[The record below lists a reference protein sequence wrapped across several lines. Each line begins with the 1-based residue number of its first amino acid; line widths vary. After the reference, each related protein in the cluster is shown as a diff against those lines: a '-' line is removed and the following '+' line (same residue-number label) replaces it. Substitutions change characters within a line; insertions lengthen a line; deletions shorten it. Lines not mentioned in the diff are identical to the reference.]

1 MIYSLRGALIA
12 VEQNFVVVE
21 CAGVGYGVR
30 TTAGTLGRLPKMG
43 QEVKLYTCLNI
54 REDAAELF
62 GFIDRQELEGFRMLT
77 AVSGVGPKAALAIL
91 SELGGERLMLAV
103 AGGDA
108 KAITRA
114 PGVGPKLAN
123 RIVLELKDKVPTD
136 FFSAGG
142 EGGAAAALPPQEDS
156 AAGEAV
162 SALVAL
168 GYSQQ
173 EAASAIGRLPPGQ
186 PVQEL
191 IKGALKVLSAR
202 R

>member
-1 MIYSLRGALIA
+1 MIYSLRGTLTA

-30 TTAGTLGRLPKMG
+30 TTAGTLGKLPKMG
-43 QEVKLYTCLNI
+43 QEVKLFTCLNI

-62 GFIDRQELEGFRMLT
+62 GFIDRRELEGFRMLT
-77 AVSGVGPKAALAIL
+77 GVSGVGPKAALAIL
-91 SELGGERLMLAV
+91 SELGGQQLLLAV

-108 KAITRA
+108 KSITRA
-114 PGVGPKLAN
+114 PGVGPKLAS
-123 RIVLELKDKVPTD
+123 RIVLELKDKVPAD
-136 FFSAGG
+136 FFSPDGG
-142 EGGAAAALPPQEDS
+142 GGAFALPPQENTS
-156 AAGEAV
+156 AGEAL
-162 SALVAL
+162 SALIAL

-173 EAASAIGRLPPGQ
+173 EAASAVGRLSPEL

-191 IKGALKVLSAR
+191 IKGALKVLSTR

>member
-1 MIYSLRGALIA
+1 MIVSLRGTLAA

-43 QEVKLYTCLNI
+43 QELKLFTCLNI

-62 GFIDRQELEGFRMLT
+62 GFIDRTELEGFRMLT
-77 AVSGVGPKAALAIL
+77 GVSGVGPKAALAIL
-91 SELGGERLMLAV
+91 SELGGQQLMLAV

-108 KAITRA
+108 KSITRA
-114 PGVGPKLAN
+114 PGVGPKLAS
-123 RIVLELKDKVPTD
+123 RIVLELKDKVPND
-136 FFSAGG
+136 FFSPENG
-142 EGGAAAALPPQEDS
+142 GGAFSLPPQENTG
-156 AAGEAV
+156 AGEAV
-162 SALVAL
+162 SALVTL

-173 EAASAIGRLPPGQ
+173 EAASAVGRLSPEL

>member
-1 MIYSLRGALIA
+1 MIVSLRGMLAA

-43 QEVKLYTCLNI
+43 QEVKLFTCLNV

-62 GFIDRQELEGFRMLT
+62 GFIDRKELEGFRMLT

-91 SELGGERLMLAV
+91 SELGGEQLMLAI
-103 AGGDA
+103 AGGDT
-108 KAITRA
+108 KSITRA
-114 PGVGPKLAN
+114 PGVGPKLAS
-123 RIVLELKDKVPTD
+123 RIVLELKDKVPND
-136 FFSAGG
+136 FFSP
-142 EGGAAAALPPQEDS
+142 EGGGVFTAPLRENTS
-156 AAGEAV
+156 AGEAV

-173 EAASAIGRLPPGQ
+173 EAASAVGRLSSEL

-191 IKGALKVLSAR
+191 IKGALKVLSAQR
-202 R
+202 

>member
-1 MIYSLRGALIA
+1 MIDSLRGTLAA

-43 QEVKLYTCLNI
+43 GEVKLYTCLNV
-54 REDAAELF
+54 RQDAVELF
-62 GFIDRQELEGFRMLT
+62 GFIDRREREGFRLLT
-77 AVSGVGPKAALAIL
+77 AVSGVGPKVALAIL
-91 SELGGERLMLAV
+91 SELGGDQLMLAA

-108 KAITRA
+108 KAISRA
-114 PGVGPKLAN
+114 PGVGPKLAS
-123 RIVLELKDKVPTD
+123 RIVLELKDKVPGD
-136 FFSAGG
+136 FFSPDG
-142 EGGAAAALPPQEDS
+142 GGAFAAPPQETS
-156 AAGEAV
+156 GMGEAV

-173 EAASAIGRLPPGQ
+173 EASAAVGRFSPDAS
-186 PVQEL
+186 VQDL

>member
-1 MIYSLRGALIA
+1 MIDSLRGTLAA

-43 QEVKLYTCLNI
+43 GEVKLYTCLSV
-54 REDAAELF
+54 RQDAAELF
-62 GFIDRQELEGFRMLT
+62 GFIDRKEREGFRLLT
-77 AVSGVGPKAALAIL
+77 AVSGVGPKVALAIL
-91 SELGGERLMLAV
+91 SELGGDQLMLAA

-108 KAITRA
+108 KAISRA
-114 PGVGPKLAN
+114 PGVGPKLAS
-123 RIVLELKDKVPTD
+123 RIVLELKDKAPGD
-136 FFSAGG
+136 FFSPD
-142 EGGAAAALPPQEDS
+142 GGAFAAPPQENTG
-156 AAGEAV
+156 AGEAV

-173 EAASAIGRLPPGQ
+173 EAAAAVGRFSPDA

>member
-1 MIYSLRGALIA
+1 MIVSLRGTLAA

-43 QEVKLYTCLNI
+43 QEVKLFTCLNI

-62 GFIDRQELEGFRMLT
+62 GFIDHRELEGFRMLT
-77 AVSGVGPKAALAIL
+77 GVSGVGPKAALAIL
-91 SELGGERLMLAV
+91 SELGGEQLMLAV

-108 KAITRA
+108 KSITRA
-114 PGVGPKLAN
+114 PGVGPKLAS
-123 RIVLELKDKVPTD
+123 RIVLELKDKVPSD
-136 FFSAGG
+136 FFSPGG
-142 EGGAAAALPPQEDS
+142 GGGAFALPPQENTS
-156 AAGEAV
+156 AGEAV

-173 EAASAIGRLPPGQ
+173 EAASAVGRLSPEL